1 MVEFCGGEG
10 RSGGGGVGGCRCGKR
25 PFRSL
30 GYSTNAPTKGSPLVL
45 FFGIHFLST
54 NRKSSLEASLAPMHT
69 DLETGGERQK
79 CKILVKIFVK
89 VQKNLKNFGQ
99 NRNFVVYCSS
109 RKTNLV
115 DVTKKQ

>member
-1 MVEFCGGEG
+1 
-10 RSGGGGVGGCRCGKR
+10 
-25 PFRSL
+25 
-30 GYSTNAPTKGSPLVL
+30 
-45 FFGIHFLST
+45 
-54 NRKSSLEASLAPMHT
+54 MHT

-109 RKTNLV
+109 RKMNLV
-115 DVTKKQ
+115 DVTKKTIKKNPANAYGIELNDNSVLN